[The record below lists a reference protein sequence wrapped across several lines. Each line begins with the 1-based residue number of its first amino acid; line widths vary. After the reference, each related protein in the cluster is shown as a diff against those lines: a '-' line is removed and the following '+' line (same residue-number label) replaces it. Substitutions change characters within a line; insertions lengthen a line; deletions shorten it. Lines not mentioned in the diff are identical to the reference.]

1 MKQIKCDLIF
11 SVFGAFVLTMLDK
24 VFSIAPYVIFDDLE
38 VLCFLLGLL
47 TCIIIFSF
55 RVERIVDLLVRFICL
70 VLFYVILLA
79 LEGCIGIM
87 PFVDNLLNINRY
99 DPTDNAAGLLMFLL
113 GFIRLGL
120 IMIVIIVNTLLI
132 IKKKNK

>member
-11 SVFGAFVLTMLDK
+11 SVFGAIVLTMLDK

-70 VLFYVILLA
+70 ILFYVLLLA
-79 LEGCIGIM
+79 LEGYIGIM

>member
-11 SVFGAFVLTMLDK
+11 SVFGAIVLTMLDK
-24 VFSIAPYVIFDDLE
+24 VFCIAPYVIFDDLE

-70 VLFYVILLA
+70 ILFYVILLA
-79 LEGCIGIM
+79 LEGYIGIM

-120 IMIVIIVNTLLI
+120 IMIVIIVNALLI